1 VVQCGRCSLVY
12 LNPRPGP
19 EVIDRDYDWFR
30 HGTLQKQ
37 ARKRRHGLI
46 RRFSRRVKMVV
57 RGLRPRERRVL
68 RRIRQFVRTGRFLD
82 VGCGNGFMVGHMAV
96 AGFEAHGFDLSE
108 EAVAMAREQ
117 GRTTVVRGTL
127 YDTPFPDGHFD
138 AILLMSIL
146 EHEHR
151 PSRALGRVKDLLRPG
166 GHAFIKVPN
175 YACWNRAVLKD
186 TWSGWFFP
194 QHLYYFTPK
203 TLARVVEKAG
213 LEVVRNSFWDH
224 APVSDVMWMVGKRP
238 A

>member
-1 VVQCGRCSLVY
+1 
-12 LNPRPGP
+12 
-19 EVIDRDYDWFR
+19 
-30 HGTLQKQ
+30 
-37 ARKRRHGLI
+37 
-46 RRFSRRVKMVV
+46 MVV